1 MGSNFLNHVTQQAQI
16 FFTRLH
22 GTVTTWIVSLWK
34 SPKPWLTSVCY
45 NSLITHFGNTTPSP
59 QKQAKQKIYME
70 DLKFIKCRIW
80 PDLVI
85 TCSLPYNS
93 SACFCLCSK
102 ILHLWCEAWLSAV
115 IPRAHIDSFAKMQFL
130 ASVSASQSI
139 QPKESTLKWCCTE
152 PCKLYLAYCAHSED
166 STGASNQR
174 DVIGCAMSH
183 RLCR

>member
-102 ILHLWCEAWLSAV
+102 ILHSWYSRRDATCNWTKSQTLLGL
-115 IPRAHIDSFAKMQFL
+115 PDQTQQQPFL
-130 ASVSASQSI
+130 APA
-139 QPKESTLKWCCTE
+139 TLLMQCQCYNVLVK
-152 PCKLYLAYCAHSED
+152 
-166 STGASNQR
+166 GASRNLRALFCNLLQCLGGFLVQR
-174 DVIGCAMSH
+174 KEGGEGKAH
-183 RLCR
+183 